1 MQNIE
6 DLDRLEKEFEDLLNL
21 VRHNVPYL
29 QGIDALKLKVDDLQ
43 QLQKDNQN
51 HVQEVSSLLE
61 RMETSYA
68 SLSQRVHQLE
78 SRSQEQGDQFFQFKQ
93 DLIQKLS
100 KTASLHQR
108 QDDLEAKMSGLEP
121 RLIGVMQEEVNN
133 ANVESLKQ
141 IHNLEIHFGE
151 LYRNVRQSSQ
161 RMEALF
167 GGFIVVGLIS
177 LVGFILAHLYLF
189 SGD

>member
-51 HVQEVSSLLE
+51 HVQEVSRLLE

-100 KTASLHQR
+100 KTATLYQR